1 MKRLKIENGTH
12 WPDPTDEAY
21 HDIAWRMIHHPES
34 VTAADMMCVVSVFEA
49 YDNLIL
55 HPAFTLKEV
64 GKIVSGI
71 RKAIKERAK

>member
-21 HDIAWRMIHHPES
+21 HDIAWRMIHAPQS
-34 VTAADMMCVVSVFEA
+34 VTANDMMSAAQVFEA

-64 GKIVSGI
+64 GRIVSGI
-71 RKAIKERAK
+71 RNAIKEKR